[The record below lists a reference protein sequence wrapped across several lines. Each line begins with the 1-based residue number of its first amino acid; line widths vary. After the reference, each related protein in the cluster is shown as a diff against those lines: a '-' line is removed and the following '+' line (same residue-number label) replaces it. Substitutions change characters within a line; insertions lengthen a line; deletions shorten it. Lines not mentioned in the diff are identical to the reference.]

1 MGCLLVMKL
10 SEIILLIIICVFEL
24 MEEVG
29 FFKGII
35 NFILGVG
42 FEVGD
47 VMLGY
52 KEVDFVLFIGGIEI
66 GKYIMKNV
74 VNNVMNIVLE
84 FGGKNLN
91 IIFDDVDF
99 ELVVD

>member
-1 MGCLLVMKL
+1 MLVLVIGCLLVMKL

-35 NFILGVG
+35 NLVFGVG
-42 FEVGD
+42 LEVGD

-52 KEVDFVLFIGGIEI
+52 EEVDLVLFIGGIEI
-66 GKYIMKNV
+66 GKYIMK
-74 VNNVMNIVLE
+74 
-84 FGGKNLN
+84 
-91 IIFDDVDF
+91 
-99 ELVVD
+99 